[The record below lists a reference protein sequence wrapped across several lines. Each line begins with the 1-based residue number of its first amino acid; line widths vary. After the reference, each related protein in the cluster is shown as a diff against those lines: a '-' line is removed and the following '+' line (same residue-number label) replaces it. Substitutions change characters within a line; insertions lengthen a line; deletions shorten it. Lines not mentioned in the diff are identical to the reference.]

1 MIKLLPLPKT
11 VEKLVCLEF
20 ETVCTDA
27 CIFLKGTRN
36 STSDVTAL
44 LLVEVLAVCSNG
56 PKFASSIKV
65 LQHFLLAYFRGRFPR
80 SPAPCHLLDALCK
93 YPADATHI
101 HWHLSNED
109 LLQSAMHSGIF
120 CESGGGFK
128 LIDLAWNS
136 TNLIELMLECSLQIS
151 CREHT
156 VIDTCLMRVVAGNL
170 HSSLFSEL
178 LLREPNLCWLNI

>member
-1 MIKLLPLPKT
+1 M
-11 VEKLVCLEF
+11 CA
-20 ETVCTDA
+20 DA
-27 CIFLKGTRN
+27 CIFFKGTRN

-93 YPADATHI
+93 YPADSTHI
-101 HWHLSNED
+101 HWHLPNED

-120 CESGGGFK
+120 CESGERVFK